1 MVPAFLEGPAVSK
14 FPIGMILAAHPVK
27 QPVFYLPLYGKLPTK
42 VVQFD
47 GPSGSGLCLLI
58 HQVQITDWEAFFV
71 PKSQRIPEN
80 KTFLESSLEEFLA
93 TGLMLQNSIPLPETI
108 YQTTSIV
115 QLEAIRIFGHLQRV
129 SHSIIFNVLYGK
141 ILDSQV
147 IPKFGLD
154 EFNKIF
160 GVVGIFKNLILELL
174 HPRILVRAL
183 NNPPIPD
190 SELLQPGLKIIDLL
204 VPLSG
209 NVEN

>member
-1 MVPAFLEGPAVSK
+1 M
-14 FPIGMILAAHPVK
+14 
-27 QPVFYLPLYGKLPTK
+27 
-42 VVQFD
+42 
-47 GPSGSGLCLLI
+47 LI
-58 HQVQITDWEAFFV
+58 RQVQITDWEAFFV

-93 TGLMLQNSIPLPETI
+93 TGLMLQNAIPLPETI
-108 YQTTSIV
+108 YQTTSVV
-115 QLEAIRIFGHLQRV
+115 QLEAIRIFGHLQSV

-160 GVVGIFKNLILELL
+160 GVVCIFKNLILELL

-183 NNPPIPD
+183 DNPPIAN
-190 SELLQPGLKIIDLL
+190 SELLQPGLKVIDLL